1 MAIIVILCGA
11 PHLYKKDMNNSGL
24 EYYLKKIIDENSID
38 GLIRE
43 KESGL
48 SAARYAHYEQ
58 VFRILSFHGMTS
70 SRSVVP
76 DSFI

>member
-1 MAIIVILCGA
+1 
-11 PHLYKKDMNNSGL
+11 MNL

-58 VFRILSFHGMTS
+58 IFRILSFHGMTS

>member
-1 MAIIVILCGA
+1 
-11 PHLYKKDMNNSGL
+11 MNL

-58 VFRILSFHGMTS
+58 VFRILSYMA
-70 SRSVVP
+70 
-76 DSFI
+76 

>member
-1 MAIIVILCGA
+1 
-11 PHLYKKDMNNSGL
+11 MNL

-58 VFRILSFHGMTS
+58 VFRILSFHGIIS
-70 SRSVVP
+70 SRLVSVG
-76 DSFI
+76 SFI